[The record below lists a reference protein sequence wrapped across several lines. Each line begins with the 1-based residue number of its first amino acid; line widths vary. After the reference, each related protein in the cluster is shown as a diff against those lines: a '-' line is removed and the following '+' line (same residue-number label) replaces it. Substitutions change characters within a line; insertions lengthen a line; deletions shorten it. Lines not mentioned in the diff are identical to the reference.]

1 MKKHFSFTSFNA
13 VNSIPPLLKDGLII
27 SVIIHIFILT
37 LIMITPH
44 IQLNV
49 FLPKHGENEP
59 IIIDLD
65 NVIVSK
71 KTILP
76 PAPSKE
82 IKANTT
88 PKKSSDYNAPIEQKV
103 VAKEQVQEKEVATAN
118 TKSESSDLITETQTK
133 SKNEPKQKIDEKQKN
148 LVEERIGSLNDLLAS
163 VDGIKQEKEKKQKE
177 EVFSEV
183 KKGISASVIDTKTQ
197 SYQENSTAD
206 YLRKQ
211 LSISYIDAIRI
222 KLRSCWNIDPG
233 AKDIK
238 NMKIVIKTTIAPDG
252 NINDIEILNQDSN
265 SSPSFIAVAESARRA
280 LIVCNPYNLPAE
292 YYQDWKN
299 IIFTFYPDKQ
309 SVQ

>member
-44 IQLNV
+44 IQLNI

-88 PKKSSDYNAPIEQKV
+88 PKKSSDYNAPVEQKV
-103 VAKEQVQEKEVATAN
+103 VAKEQVQEKEVATEN

-148 LVEERIGSLNDLLAS
+148 LAEERIGSLNDLLAS

>member
-88 PKKSSDYNAPIEQKV
+88 PKKSSDYNAPVEQKV
-103 VAKEQVQEKEVATAN
+103 VAKEQVQEKEVVTEN

-133 SKNEPKQKIDEKQKN
+133 SKNEP
-148 LVEERIGSLNDLLAS
+148 LNDLLAS
-163 VDGIKQEKEKKQKE
+163 VDGIKQEKEKEKKQKE